1 MTTTIVRPSDPTLR
15 SALRLALIFG
25 TIKLLFQFALTL
37 YTQHIGYGY
46 FRDEFYYIACG
57 RHLAWGFVDHGPIVA
72 IQARLGELLFGD
84 SLFGIRILS
93 AVAGAIT
100 VFLTGIIAWAMNGHR
115 SAQALAMFAILLT
128 PQYIGVDGFLSMNS
142 YEPVFWMLC
151 ALAVLMLLRGASAS
165 VWWTAFGLSAGIGLL
180 NKPSMTFFLI
190 AVGVGVLCTS
200 ARRVLWSRWAI
211 VGIVL
216 MFAIALPNLLWQI
229 HNHWPTLE
237 FLQNGRARG
246 KNTILNPLQ
255 FFLAQFVMLAPHNAL
270 LWITG
275 IVALLRAKST
285 RLSKDQDA
293 RWFGITFLVF
303 YVMMDA
309 IHAKDYYLEGIY
321 PALFAAGAIAWEH
334 RYRLSRRVFEG
345 RIVAFPILETV
356 FLVLSL
362 MILPMASP
370 VLPPAQWVRY
380 TNALHLHHAESETSE
395 TGPLPQF
402 FADRFGWQQ
411 QVDLVTQA
419 YRSLTPT
426 EQQHVCLF
434 GSNYG
439 EAGAIDFFNGTEHL
453 GLPPA
458 ISGQNSYWGWGMHG
472 CDTNIVIA
480 VVGDTRQQL
489 ATKYEHVDLIG
500 QIDSPYAMP
509 FERHHHIWLLRGDK
523 RPPPFDWRDER
534 FYF

>member
-1 MTTTIVRPSDPTLR
+1 MTTITIVRASDPSLR
-15 SALRLALIFG
+15 SALRLALIFAA
-25 TIKLLFQFALTL
+25 IKLLFQFALTL
-37 YTQHIGYGY
+37 YTQGIGYGY

-72 IQARLGELLFGD
+72 LQARLGELLFGD
-84 SLFGIRILS
+84 SVFGIRVLS
-93 AVAGAIT
+93 AIAGAIT
-100 VFLTGIIAWAMNGHR
+100 VFLTGLVTWAMDGRR

-128 PQYIGVDGFLSMNS
+128 PQYIGVGGFLSMNS

-151 ALAVLMLLRGASAS
+151 ALAILMLLRAASAS
-165 VWWTAFGLSAGIGLL
+165 AWWTVFGLSAGVGLL

-190 AVGVGVLCTS
+190 AVGVGLLASS
-200 ARRVLWSRWAI
+200 ARRVLWSRWAAS
-211 VGIVL
+211 GIVL
-216 MFAIALPNLLWQI
+216 MFAIALPNVLWQI

-237 FLQNGRARG
+237 FLHNGRAHG

-255 FFLAQFVMLAPHNAL
+255 FFLAQFVMLAPHNAF

-275 IVALLRAKST
+275 IVALLRAKSI
-285 RLSKDQDA
+285 RNG
-293 RWFGITFLVF
+293 RWFGIAFLVF
-303 YVMMDA
+303 YILMDA

-334 RYRLSRRVFEG
+334 HYRLSRKVLEG
-345 RIVAFPILETV
+345 RIIAFPILETV
-356 FLVLSL
+356 FLLL
-362 MILPMASP
+362 GLLILPMASP
-370 VLPPAQWVRY
+370 VLPPAEWVRY

-402 FADRFGWQQ
+402 FADRFGWQE
-411 QVDLVTQA
+411 QVDFVTQA
-419 YRSLTPT
+419 FRSLTPA
-426 EQQHVCLF
+426 EQQHVCIF

-439 EAGAIDFFNGTEHL
+439 EAGAVDFFNDTEHL
-453 GLPPA
+453 GLPAA

-480 VVGDTRQQL
+480 IVGDTKQQL
-489 ATKYEHVDLIG
+489 ESKYEHVDLIG
-500 QIDSPYAMP
+500 KIDSPYAMP

-523 RPPPFDWRDER
+523 RSPPLNWRDEC
-534 FYF
+534 FYY